1 MSDRCAPK
9 GLDSENGTY
18 ASFVAAQNMRM
29 QKHLLDTS
37 SGLFWHGADA
47 KAGVHS
53 CCKWGRANGWTLM
66 SSAEVLAALYASSTP
81 AAIAARPAAL
91 AAFQAHAAALTKVQN
106 SDGRWHQVLDNQTTF
121 LETSCT
127 AMYTVA
133 IVTGINAGWLD
144 NATYSPVVVQAWA
157 GPFKGDNPTTI
168 PRKDPTKP
176 DCARGAALPLPSN
189 RGRSM
194 APPFFW

>member
-1 MSDRCAPK
+1 M
-9 GLDSENGTY
+9 L
-18 ASFVAAQNMRM
+18 M

-66 SSAEVLAALYASSTP
+66 SSAEVLAALYASGTP

-157 GPFKGDNPTTI
+157 GPFKADTPTTI
-168 PRKDPTKP
+168 TWTPPNQI
-176 DCARGAALPLPSN
+176 ALGGLLCPPLP
-189 RGRSM
+189 
-194 APPFFW
+194 PPF